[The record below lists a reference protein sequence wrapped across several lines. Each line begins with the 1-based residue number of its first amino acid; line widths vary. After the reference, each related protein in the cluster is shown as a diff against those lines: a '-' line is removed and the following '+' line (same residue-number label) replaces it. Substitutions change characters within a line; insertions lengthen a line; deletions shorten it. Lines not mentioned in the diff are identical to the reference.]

1 MTEADI
7 RTAFLEELTQIA
19 PDIDPDEVGEEDH
32 LQDDLELDSMD
43 FLNLVTAL
51 HQRLDIDIPEI
62 DYPKI
67 ANLALAVVYL
77 KGRIGCPTRA

>member
-1 MTEADI
+1 MTNLDI
-7 RTAFLEELTQIA
+7 RKVFLEELTKIA
-19 PDIDPDEVGEEDH
+19 PDIDPDDVGEKDH

-51 HQRLDIDIPEI
+51 HQRLGVDIPEV

-67 ANLALAVVYL
+67 ATLALALGYL
-77 KGRIGCPTRA
+77 KERIG

>member
-1 MTEADI
+1 MIDAEI
-7 RTAFLEELTQIA
+7 RKAFLEELTQIA
-19 PDIDPDEVGEEDH
+19 PDIALDDVRDEAH

-51 HQRLDIDIPEI
+51 HQRLGVDIPEI

-67 ANLALAVVYL
+67 ATLALAVVYL
-77 KGRIGCPTRA
+77 KARIG

>member
-1 MTEADI
+1 MTDAEI
-7 RTAFLEELTQIA
+7 RNAFLEELTKIA
-19 PDIDPDEVGEEDH
+19 PDIDPGDVGEGDH

-51 HQRLDIDIPEI
+51 HQRIGVDIPEI

-67 ANLALAVVYL
+67 ATLAHAVAYL
-77 KGRIGCPTRA
+77 KGRIG

>member
-77 KGRIGCPTRA
+77 KGRIG